1 MASFSDKVKVLL
13 GALPA
18 QLQVVSSAIAGVAA
32 ALVPALP
39 VDVGVKVAALAA
51 LAVGWIAT
59 AVKVVSN
66 VTPVLFPEDV
76 GLAPVETPESTDFFE
91 TDLDV

>member
-1 MASFSDKVKVLL
+1 MATFGDKVKVLL

-39 VDVGVKVAALAA
+39 VDFGVKVAAVAA
-51 LAVGWIAT
+51 AAVAWIAT

-76 GLAPVETPESTDFFE
+76 GLVVEETPEAPVSFFE
-91 TDLDV
+91 DDEV